1 MTDAVTCSKFG
12 LAIRSVYSRKRTTFT
27 QALSLVKIQR
37 TTGINFANS
46 LGLLKMLFSKLT
58 ASYISPVSVSF
69 VLFLLYVSCFGYFF
83 ASCYVVLICIHH
95 HLRAQD
101 QYLRQKDKSK
111 AERCFRVESAKLCAL
126 RAKNELAC
134 QRALHA
140 YVLTCQ
146 CVLHVYMLTC
156 QRTLRAYV
164 LSCQHALRAY
174 VLMCQRALRANVP
187 CVLTCS
193 RANLSCVL
201 TCLVCLHA
209 HVKTSYPQ

>member
-1 MTDAVTCSKFG
+1 M
-12 LAIRSVYSRKRTTFT
+12 
-27 QALSLVKIQR
+27 
-37 TTGINFANS
+37 
-46 LGLLKMLFSKLT
+46 
-58 ASYISPVSVSF
+58 
-69 VLFLLYVSCFGYFF
+69 
-83 ASCYVVLICIHH
+83 VLICIHH
-95 HLRAQD
+95 YLRAQD